1 MNKTTAELNS
11 KAGLE
16 FLVGEWRNTGQV
28 PQGAFG
34 PGGLVEGKTI
44 FHWGVGN
51 EWLLYLSRLLLPGL
65 GEYEV
70 QGGFNFD
77 PETTKY
83 QAFAVNNLGNM
94 MIYDGEWVDEHTLV
108 FTLINPGSEG
118 SGRVLYI
125 KQAQGSV
132 IMRSEHK
139 TENGVFAVYFETTM
153 QRDM

>member
-1 MNKTTAELNS
+1 MNKPNAELNS
-11 KAGLE
+11 VAGLE

-51 EWLLYLSRLLLPGL
+51 EWLLYLSRLVLPGL

-70 QGGFNFD
+70 QGGFNFK
-77 PETTKY
+77 PRTARY
-83 QAFAVNNLGNM
+83 QAYAINSLGNM

-108 FTLINPGSEG
+108 FTLINPGKEG
-118 SGRVLYI
+118 SGRVMYI
-125 KQAQGSV
+125 KQPQGSV
-132 IMRSEHK
+132 IMRSERS
-139 TENGVFAVYFETTM
+139 TENGDFAVYFETIM
-153 QRDM
+153 KRDM